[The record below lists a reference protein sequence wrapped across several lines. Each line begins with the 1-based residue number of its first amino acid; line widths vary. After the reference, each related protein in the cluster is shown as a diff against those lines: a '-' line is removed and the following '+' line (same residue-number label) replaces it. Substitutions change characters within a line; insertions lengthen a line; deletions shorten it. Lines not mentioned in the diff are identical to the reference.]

1 MAVKL
6 ISAALLTFLATA
18 IVCPFFINRMKQM
31 QYGQQIRDDG
41 PARHSLKAGTP
52 TMGGVVMLLAAT
64 AVSIIFAGKSPVL
77 YLLLIITLGCG
88 LIGFLD
94 DYLKLFFNRSLG
106 LKARSKLA
114 GLVALSLIY
123 ILLSGFMGLYST
135 KLLLPFFNLSL
146 DLGIVY
152 PAFVFILIL
161 GFSNSV
167 NLTDGVDGLA
177 AGTSAIA
184 LIAFLFITIGTGF
197 PEAAI
202 FCAAMT
208 GACLGFLIYNR
219 HPARL
224 FMGDV
229 GSLALGGTF
238 AVLSLV
244 TKTELFLLIIGGIF
258 VLEAAS
264 VIAQVISF
272 QLTGR
277 RIFLMSPLHHHFEL
291 KGWSEWRVV
300 KVFWGVALLFA
311 VTGVAVFSR

>member
-1 MAVKL
+1 MAVKI
-6 ISAALLTFLATA
+6 ISVALLTFLATA
-18 IVCPFFINRMKQM
+18 IVCPFFINRMKQL

-41 PARHSLKAGTP
+41 PARHSIKAGTP
-52 TMGGVVMLLAAT
+52 TMGGVVMLLAA
-64 AVSIIFAGKSPVL
+64 AVVSIIFAGKSPVL

-123 ILLSGFMGLYST
+123 ILLSGYMGLYST
-135 KLLLPFFNLSL
+135 KLMLPVLNLAF

-152 PAFVFILIL
+152 PAFVFIIIL

-184 LIAFLFITIGTGF
+184 LIAFLIIAIITGF

-202 FCAAMT
+202 FCAALT

-229 GSLALGGTF
+229 GSLALGG
-238 AVLSLV
+238 ALAALSLV
-244 TKTELFLLIIGGIF
+244 TKTELFLVIIGGIF
-258 VLEAAS
+258 VLEAFS
-264 VIAQVISF
+264 VMAQVTSY

-291 KGWSEWRVV
+291 KGWSEWQVV
-300 KVFWGVALLFA
+300 KVFWSVALLFA

>member
-1 MAVKL
+1 MVVKI

-18 IVCPFFINRMKQM
+18 IVCPFFINRMKQR

-52 TMGGVVMLLAAT
+52 TMGGIVMLLTAT

-77 YLLLIITLGCG
+77 YLLLMVTLGCG

-94 DYLKLFFNRSLG
+94 DYLKLAFNRSLG

-114 GLVALSLIY
+114 GLVALSLVY
-123 ILLSGFMGLYST
+123 IILSGFMGLYST
-135 KLLLPFFNLSL
+135 KLVLPLFNLAF

-152 PAFVFILIL
+152 PAFVFIIIL

-184 LIAFLFITIGTGF
+184 LIAFLIIALITGF

-229 GSLALGGTF
+229 GSLALGGAF

-258 VLEAAS
+258 VLEAFS

-272 QLTGR
+272 QLTGK

-300 KVFWGVALLFA
+300 KVFWGIALLFA
-311 VTGVAVFSR
+311 VTGVAVFNR